1 VSEPPKRRRGRP
13 SAGLTVRT
21 ALRALPEDLAQLEAL
36 TKRLS
41 GFDQADVMRAALRL
55 GMVLLELEPSLL
67 MAGMGA
73 STKRRAAVKAL
84 LRGGADG

>member
-1 VSEPPKRRRGRP
+1 M
-13 SAGLTVRT
+13 RT

-36 TKRLS
+36 TKKLG

-67 MAGMGA
+67 MAGMGP
-73 STKRRAAVKAL
+73 SPRRRAAVKAA
-84 LRGGADG
+84 LRGGADR